1 MGMKDLGHDALH
13 LYSQAK
19 IKNKKNP
26 FPNFL
31 NYGAAPL
38 EKSGYAVGN

>member
-13 LYSQAK
+13 LYSKAK
-19 IKNKKNP
+19 LKIKNP

-38 EKSGYAVGN
+38 EKSGYVVDT